1 MKGIEE
7 PPPHGGTAI
16 LFLCRRPSAHLRQLA
31 RQVRAMRPALAVVTV
46 SDQSEGLLEEPAA
59 REIFVPDEECLD
71 AGYRWVNHLARKQ
84 ITPWDRAL
92 FHAVAAQYRNCWFI
106 EDDVLFSDAAALIRL
121 VEHFADDDSDVVCA
135 EFADKIGDPD
145 WPHWYTSPEFFPD
158 VVAARAFVPLCRLS
172 RQMLE
177 AIDGIAATNGKLCF
191 IETMVGSV
199 AKAFH
204 MRIEAI
210 DPRMAAVR
218 YRPAFTRVEA
228 QALFAQGLLAVHPCR
243 EIVEA

>member
-16 LFLCRRPSAHLRQLA
+16 LFLCRRPSAHLRRLA
-31 RQVRAMRPALAVVTV
+31 GQVRAMRSALAVVIV
-46 SDQSEGLLEEPAA
+46 SDQPQDLLEEPAA

-71 AGYRWVNHLARKQ
+71 AGYRWANHLMRKQ
-84 ITPWDRAL
+84 VTAWDRAL
-92 FHAVAAQYRNCWFI
+92 YHAAAAQYRTSWFI
-106 EDDVLFSDAAALIRL
+106 EDDVLFDDAGALVRL

-135 EFADKIGDPD
+135 DFADKVGDPD

-172 RQMLE
+172 HQMLE
-177 AIDGIAATNGKLCF
+177 VIDGIAVTNGKLCF

-204 MRIEAI
+204 LPIAAI
-210 DPRMAAVR
+210 DPRMAAIR
-218 YRPAFTRVEA
+218 YRPVFTRAEA
-228 QALFAQGLLAVHPCR
+228 QALFAQGLLAVHPCK
-243 EIVEA
+243 ELVEG